1 MKISTV
7 SKSDMCNVFAEV
19 FTYPISDY
27 KQKAELIY
35 SNVCAMNSDIKFAKT
50 FNNQTSALSVSDIE
64 ELFTKTFD
72 MNPDS
77 CLDLGWH
84 LFGEGYDRGEFL
96 AQMRDQLRKN
106 NITEKIELPDHLSHI
121 LRLLSTQENDQA
133 NVLVSKTI
141 YPALLKII
149 PAVDEEN
156 LFSNAL
162 LALEQFLTENYQT
175 IEDKL

>member
-1 MKISTV
+1 MKLMTV
-7 SKSDMCNVFAEV
+7 SKSEMCNLFAEV
-19 FTYPISDY
+19 FTYPSSDY
-27 KQKAELIY
+27 KQKVKLMTTNTCAE
-35 SNVCAMNSDIKFAKT
+35 NSDVKFAKV
-50 FNNQTSALSVSDIE
+50 FNNQASDLSLSDIE

-84 LFGEGYDRGEFL
+84 LFGEGYDRGDFL
-96 AQMRDQLRKN
+96 AKTRKQLRKN
-106 NITEKIELPDHLSHI
+106 NVIEKIELPDHLSHI
-121 LRLLSTQENDQA
+121 LKLLSTQENDQA
-133 NVLVSKTI
+133 NKLVSKTI
-141 YPALLKII
+141 YPALLKIK

-175 IEDKL
+175 IESEL

>member
-1 MKISTV
+1 MTI
-7 SKSDMCNVFAEV
+7 SKSDMCNLFAEV
-19 FTYPISDY
+19 FTYPTSDY
-27 KQKAELIY
+27 KEKVELMTT
-35 SNVCAMNSDIKFAKT
+35 NTCEKKSDIKFAKV
-50 FNNQTSALSVSDIE
+50 FNNQTSNLLLSDIE

-96 AQMRDQLRKN
+96 AKTREQLRKN

-121 LRLLSTQENDQA
+121 LKLLGTQKNDQA
-133 NVLVSKTI
+133 NKLVSKTI
-141 YPALLKII
+141 YPALLKIK
-149 PAVDEEN
+149 PAVDEKN

-162 LALEQFLTENYQT
+162 LALEQFLIENYKT
-175 IEDKL
+175 IEGES